1 MKSEAYLNEIRTS
14 NGLRRA
20 VLKKLVVEGSR
31 VVFYLVT
38 DLTYRQQD
46 VDFARDVSKKYVPE
60 GYEADVDVM
69 KSVPSAE
76 GVSAKITGFLKEKF
90 PAAAAFLSPADVE
103 VSIGEA
109 GGAFAVTFGDEEYAR
124 IPADELL
131 NALAAEL
138 SRSFCGSWTGRL
150 VKARREAHE
159 IEHEAPLPAE
169 VILAPRVFPVEEFC
183 AIDGA
188 EGKTALC
195 IADLKGEMA
204 VTVCGELVHF
214 EERAAKNGKI
224 YFRFT
229 VRDGS
234 GVLTASYFP
243 KKATAEK
250 VRALQAGTS
259 VCLTGVNELFNGS
272 FRFTA
277 SKIDLGRPP
286 KDYEF
291 RKTYRPVPAAYV
303 AVRPEPTG
311 DLVQADLFGGTELPE
326 SFRAG
331 SYVVFDLETTGL
343 SHTPVGGVM
352 DRIIEIG
359 AVKIVNGSISEKFS
373 SFVACPVRLTDEIK
387 QLTGIDDAMLE
398 GAPAVK
404 DVLADFYKFC
414 EGCDL
419 VAHNMAFD
427 SSFIRFYGEEEGYLF
442 NHRQY
447 DTVEFAREVLVL
459 GNYKLNTLADYF
471 HFEFRH
477 HRAFDDA
484 FVTAKIFI
492 ELVRK
497 RGGLPKPFASF

>member
-1 MKSEAYLNEIRTS
+1 MDNFLDFLVKKSDIGKNEYF
-14 NGLRRA
+14 N
-20 VLKKLVVEGSR
+20 
-31 VVFYLVT
+31 
-38 DLTYRQQD
+38 YRQPQKT
-46 VDFARDVSKKYVPE
+46 ACTRQNKAP
-60 GYEADVDVM
+60 YE
-69 KSVPSAE
+69 
-76 GVSAKITGFLKEKF
+76 KITE
-90 PAAAAFLSPADVE
+90 PVAD
-103 VSIGEA
+103 
-109 GGAFAVTFGDEEYAR
+109 D
-124 IPADELL
+124 
-131 NALAAEL
+131 
-138 SRSFCGSWTGRL
+138 
-150 VKARREAHE
+150 
-159 IEHEAPLPAE
+159 
-169 VILAPRVFPVEEFC
+169 
-183 AIDGA
+183 
-188 EGKTALC
+188 
-195 IADLKGEMA
+195 
-204 VTVCGELVHF
+204 
-214 EERAAKNGKI
+214 
-224 YFRFT
+224 
-229 VRDGS
+229 
-234 GVLTASYFP
+234 
-243 KKATAEK
+243 
-250 VRALQAGTS
+250 
-259 VCLTGVNELFNGS
+259 
-272 FRFTA
+272 
-277 SKIDLGRPP
+277 
-286 KDYEF
+286 
-291 RKTYRPVPAAYV
+291 
-303 AVRPEPTG
+303 
-311 DLVQADLFGGTELPE
+311 
-326 SFRAG
+326 
-331 SYVVFDLETTGL
+331 YVVFDLETTGL